1 MSYSV
6 VLLSFLGQILP
17 ISGAWFCCSTF
28 RTRSQQRRAR
38 DAGQDIQKLSVVSPK
53 NKFWCQDIDDRC
65 VFWCYRNWIESQIY
79 AVRCSRKFALQES
92 TINKLRTLVI
102 AIDHGVLSSALGY
115 THEEIIQICLCH
127 WTYSLSIS
135 FAKLIA
141 LHRWL
146 ENMAGRLPKTW
157 RTAHRW
163 YFAGG
168 LTFFSHHITHPSSS
182 IGLCFYVNTVDGRNP
197 AKHLWS
203 VGRFCLSHHIKHF
216 RGKDPSECEAVWVA
230 QKFFCDGHGL
240 FGGLI
245 RIDKMCLYI
254 VFWCFFNPWKPLE
267 FNLNILDSWVYLV
280 SLKIDQLSM
289 LRIGRPWRLCTPRF
303 ESKHGIR
310 PSC

>member
-1 MSYSV
+1 MMNSPCSMGFNVGEIVWIAQNRCSKPSQTVKDDYVPMIEMCIGQGEIWVDNSQKHLKAYQNHAGRWHSAKYLMSYNV

-17 ISGAWFCCSTF
+17 ISGAWFRCSTF

-38 DAGQDIQKLSVVSPK
+38 DAGSDILKLSVVSPK

-127 WTYSLSIS
+127 WKYSLSIS
-135 FAKLIA
+135 FSKLIA

-168 LTFFSHHITHPSSS
+168 LTFFSRHIKHPSSS
-182 IGLCFYVNTVDGRNP
+182 IGLCFYV
-197 AKHLWS
+197 KYS
-203 VGRFCLSHHIKHF
+203 
-216 RGKDPSECEAVWVA
+216 
-230 QKFFCDGHGL
+230 
-240 FGGLI
+240 
-245 RIDKMCLYI
+245 
-254 VFWCFFNPWKPLE
+254 
-267 FNLNILDSWVYLV
+267 
-280 SLKIDQLSM
+280 
-289 LRIGRPWRLCTPRF
+289 
-303 ESKHGIR
+303 
-310 PSC
+310 